1 MTEELKK
8 CLDIRYTRI
17 TFTVL
22 FPEDC
27 ILPRSKVS
35 ALRGGMGEML
45 LRANCIR
52 DRNCETCDFESE
64 CIVQRTMYSKL
75 EEKPVYITK
84 GDSIGYV
91 IECEN
96 YQEEFEAGEAMQFH
110 LMLFG
115 KTIVY
120 FNQYLQAFF
129 ALGMQGI
136 GKYQARFEIIGVTNE
151 KNSQYSTE
159 EIST

>member
-1 MTEELKK
+1 
-8 CLDIRYTRI
+8 
-17 TFTVL
+17 
-22 FPEDC
+22 
-27 ILPRSKVS
+27 
-35 ALRGGMGEML
+35 MGEML

-64 CIVQRTMYSKL
+64 CIVQRTMYSKF
-75 EEKPVYITK
+75 EEKPAYITK